1 MEHEYTMTELRE
13 LIEHQEGE
21 FCIEII
27 LGKGDEDDGEECD
40 GVSK

>member
-1 MEHEYTMTELRE
+1 MEQEYTMTELRE

-21 FCIEII
+21 FCIEIK
-27 LGKGDEDDGEECD
+27 LGKGDEEDGTERD